1 MPEHQGSDAPLKVAI
16 DATPLLGVP
25 TGVGVFTSSLLS
37 SLSQLSD
44 LELSAFAISWRT
56 RDQLGSLLP
65 EHVTSEQ
72 RAMPARP
79 LTWLWSRS
87 NLPHAEYFLGDNDIV
102 HGTNFTVPPTKKAGE
117 VVTVHDLTFMRFP
130 ELCQPDTLRYPRLI
144 ERALRRGAVVHTP
157 SRFVAEEVRDSFRTE
172 PNQVVAI
179 HSGIPTLAPPDFDG
193 ANLLVPEGR
202 PYVLS
207 IGTAEPRKD
216 LPGLVRA
223 FCAVAD
229 EFPELLL
236 VLAGP
241 SGWGSDDLVAAI
253 EASGVQDR
261 ILQTGFVS
269 DSVLSA
275 LLSKARVL
283 AYPSLYEGFGFPPL
297 QAMACGVPVVTTRA
311 GALNEVVGG
320 ASLMVEPHDLEALSG
335 ALVTAVGDEAQRSV
349 LKTAGTTRVGDFSW
363 ESTAIQMHDLYRRV
377 AGSS

>member
-1 MPEHQGSDAPLKVAI
+1 
-16 DATPLLGVP
+16 
-25 TGVGVFTSSLLS
+25 
-37 SLSQLSD
+37 
-44 LELSAFAISWRT
+44 
-56 RDQLGSLLP
+56 
-65 EHVTSEQ
+65 
-72 RAMPARP
+72 
-79 LTWLWSRS
+79 
-87 NLPHAEYFLGDNDIV
+87 
-102 HGTNFTVPPTKKAGE
+102 
-117 VVTVHDLTFMRFP
+117 
-130 ELCQPDTLRYPRLI
+130 
-144 ERALRRGAVVHTP
+144 
-157 SRFVAEEVRDSFRTE
+157 
-172 PNQVVAI
+172 
-179 HSGIPTLAPPDFDG
+179 
-193 ANLLVPEGR
+193 
-202 PYVLS
+202 
-207 IGTAEPRKD
+207 
-216 LPGLVRA
+216 
-223 FCAVAD
+223 VAD
-229 EFPELLL
+229 EFPELLW

-241 SGWGSDDLVAAI
+241 SGCGSDDLGDAI

-269 DSVLSA
+269 DSILSA